1 VKFGFYSCMSGVPWG
16 GSEELWYRTARRL
29 QEQQHQVGVNFKWWP
44 KAAFQLEELERHGAS
59 VWFRDRPLTFWEN
72 QKQRFSAIRGS
83 TRTTSWIEETS
94 PDAVLV
100 TLGYHPDRIP
110 VADECIAA
118 GVPYAINV
126 QSASNFFFIHSDT
139 IDTYRR
145 WYSEAKR
152 VYFVSKENQH
162 KVETNLAMKLTN
174 AEIVD
179 NPFNV
184 SRDNNVPWP
193 WDNGVFRLA
202 CVGRIHFQSKGQ
214 DLVVDVMSLP
224 KWRDRPIE
232 ITFYGK
238 DQGNEKQLVD
248 LIRMH
253 GLEHKLRL
261 GGFLSEVEDIWRD
274 NHALLLPSR
283 YEGAALVVVES
294 MLCNRIA
301 ITTETGRNSELLCPG
316 KTGFI
321 APYAT
326 IDLLDQAMEE
336 AWAKREQWQELGE
349 EAGKSIREKYSVDPI
364 AEFANRLISL
374 TK

>member
-1 VKFGFYSCMSGVPWG
+1 MSGVPWG

-224 KWRDRPIE
+224 KWRERPIE

-326 IDLLDQAMEE
+326 IELLDQAMEE